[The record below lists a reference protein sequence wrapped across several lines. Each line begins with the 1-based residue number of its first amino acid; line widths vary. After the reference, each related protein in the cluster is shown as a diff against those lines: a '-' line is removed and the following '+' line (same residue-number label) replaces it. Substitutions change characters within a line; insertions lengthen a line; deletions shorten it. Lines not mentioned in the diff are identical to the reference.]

1 MSEDLRRA
9 PEDLEPEARRS
20 GSAPAKKPLAEFL
33 AEFEARLRDHPDE
46 PATGAVQVVEDRAAG
61 FRRGPAQVIPA
72 PPASSAGLP
81 ALAPPPQAEAIVEM
95 PASLEVPLVDEHV
108 DELGDDPP
116 AIETA
121 EAELAPSPAAE
132 SGIADGAGESRRLRG
147 RRRRKHR
154 HRAH

>member
-1 MSEDLRRA
+1 MSEDLSQA
-9 PEDLEPEARRS
+9 AEELEPEARRP

-72 PPASSAGLP
+72 APATSAALP
-81 ALAPPPQAEAIVEM
+81 AVASGPQGEAIVEM
-95 PASLEVPLVDEHV
+95 PADIEVPHVDEHV
-108 DELGDDPP
+108 EEHVEDLQ

-121 EAELAPSPAAE
+121 EAESAPSPAAE
-132 SGIADGAGESRRLRG
+132 SGTADGAGESRRLRG